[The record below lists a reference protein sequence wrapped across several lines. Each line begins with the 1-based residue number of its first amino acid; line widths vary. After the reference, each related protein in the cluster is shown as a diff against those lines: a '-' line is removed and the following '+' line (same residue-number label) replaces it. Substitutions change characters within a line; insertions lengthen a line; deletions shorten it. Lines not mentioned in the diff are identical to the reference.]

1 LYVELVQT
9 EPHAL
14 IVYSLTCTKGH
25 AFEGWFASSAAFDTQ
40 SANGKLVC
48 PLCSSRKV
56 SKAPMAPALAS
67 TVGERGGRTAQEPI
81 ALPQPSAPAPTAPD
95 ELRKMRGFMT
105 GLRKY
110 IEQNAHYVGK
120 DFPEEARKIHYGETE
135 ERHIYG
141 EASLEDAADL
151 VEEGI
156 DVAPL
161 PPDLSE
167 AN

>member
-1 LYVELVQT
+1 
-9 EPHAL
+9 L
-14 IVYSLTCTKGH
+14 IVYSLTCAKGH
-25 AFEGWFASSAAFDTQ
+25 AFEGWFASSAAFDAQ
-40 SANGKLVC
+40 AASGKLLC
-48 PLCSSRKV
+48 PMCHSRKV
-56 SKAPMAPALAS
+56 AKAPMAPALAAS
-67 TVGERGGRTAQEPI
+67 VGERSGSKPQHKGQEPI
-81 ALPQPSAPAPTAPD
+81 ALPQASPPAMPE

-105 GLRKY
+105 GMRKY

-120 DFPEEARKIHYGETE
+120 DFPEEARKIHYGEGE

-161 PPDLSE
+161 PPDFSDV
-167 AN
+167 N